1 MKRQKHTS
9 GQVCDVGR
17 VTAAETPRANARH
30 FHPCRVRFGKVL
42 QSKNKAKSKP
52 KSPPL
57 HAWFCTS
64 LRLPT
69 PCALSQKTLL
79 GNEPSQCRTG
89 LEMQHASKKESF
101 VLFTEKTGQHC
112 DVRKSIFFGLW
123 SKSAANLRLVP
134 QCAHE
139 NSLWS
144 PGGPFSL
151 ARPWLVPLT
160 ICRSPSPS
168 STWAWQRSRP
178 ARYAVARYFSRR
190 GWSLA
195 RRSCEEVAFQC
206 KFELCGGEGV
216 SPEFNHSTKKTKK
229 TDGGS

>member
-1 MKRQKHTS
+1 MLAGSQQQKLPGPTPGIFTPAVSDLARYYSQRTKLNQNQNRLHCMHGS
-9 GQVCDVGR
+9 AHPWGSPRR
-17 VTAAETPRANARH
+17 V
-30 FHPCRVRFGKVL
+30 PCRRKHCLVMSRV
-42 QSKNKAKSKP
+42 NV
-52 KSPPL
+52 
-57 HAWFCTS
+57 
-64 LRLPT
+64 
-69 PCALSQKTLL
+69 AL
-79 GNEPSQCRTG
+79 
-89 LEMQHASKKESF
+89 ASKCNMPQKKNHLSF
-101 VLFTEKTGQHC
+101 LP
-112 DVRKSIFFGLW
+112 RKLDNIVMSENQFFFGLW

-216 SPEFNHSTKKTKK
+216 SPEFNHSAKKTKK